1 VLGKLQQTLRYAC
14 ADMLIVTC
22 VPTAALFQLSLDLTH
37 SCAFMQES
45 HSAAVTALQ
54 AELAVSK
61 QETLSAK
68 ADGDF
73 SAKEAVLGADKKVQR
88 LTERTAKASCFL
100 LNMMFHSVET
110 AGQAYT
116 QAVPQG
122 STC

>member
-1 VLGKLQQTLRYAC
+1 
-14 ADMLIVTC
+14 MLIVTS
-22 VPTAALFQLSLDLTH
+22 VPTATLFQLSLDLTH

-68 ADGDF
+68 ADSDF
-73 SAKEAVLGADKKVQR
+73 SVKEAILGADKKVQR
-88 LTERTAKASCFL
+88 LTERTAKASCFSL
-100 LNMMFHSVET
+100 HMMSHSMET

-116 QAVPQG
+116 QAFPQV
-122 STC
+122 SICRPLLCELII